1 MDRIEF
7 LRNKRNDLYQNYK
20 KELNEIQNELD
31 SLIFQQHNILDL
43 KDKYIYYDNWYLKVN
58 KIKRL
63 QNGFE
68 LNGCCFENGVYCLNI
83 DLDYTLSFTYEDQN
97 EIKIISEEEF
107 FNTLNKFYTDKLNNF
122 KKWECT
128 QN

>member
-7 LRNKRNDLYQNYK
+7 LRNKRNDLYQNYN

-31 SLIFQQHNILDL
+31 SLVFQQHNILDL
-43 KDKYIYYDNWYLKVN
+43 KDKYIYYNTWYLKVN
-58 KIKRL
+58 KIIRL
-63 QNGFE
+63 TNGFR
-68 LNGCCFENGVYCLNI
+68 LNGYGFSNNENELYIVF
-83 DLDYTLSFTYEDQN
+83 DETLFLTYENQKQL
-97 EIKIISEEEF
+97 KIISEEEF

>member
-7 LRNKRNDLYQNYK
+7 LRNKRNDLYQNYI
-20 KELNEIQNELD
+20 KELNKIQNELD
-31 SLIFQQHNILDL
+31 SLVFQQHNILDL

-68 LNGCCFENGVYCLNI
+68 LNGYGFENDVYYLNI
-83 DLDYTLSFTYEDQN
+83 GFDYTLSFTYEDKN
-97 EIKIISEEEF
+97 KIKIISEEEF

>member
-7 LRNKRNDLYQNYK
+7 LRNKRNDLYQNYI
-20 KELNEIQNELD
+20 KELNKIQNELD
-31 SLIFQQHNILDL
+31 SLVFQQHNILDL

-68 LNGCCFENGVYCLNI
+68 LNGYGFENDIYYLNI
-83 DLDYTLSFTYEDQN
+83 GFDYTLSFTYEDKN
-97 EIKIISEEEF
+97 KIKIISEEEF